1 MTVVKQNLSKWKM
14 LHNKKNATHECVI
27 HAIVPAF
34 GKRDELCVVIESFVA
49 AALGCV
55 AVQHDLVTAQC

>member
-1 MTVVKQNLSKWKM
+1 M
-14 LHNKKNATHECVI
+14 LHTKKNATHECVI